1 MINKIKQAIRILRK
15 EGVYIFFKT
24 SFRYFLD
31 KFLFFLYPYFLS
43 KVKKF
48 NSDNINESV
57 NFVFGRLSL
66 IKPAQIKEEI
76 SQLLQFLKEKKLKVI
91 LEIGTANGGTLF
103 CFCKI
108 AGDDAKIISIDLP
121 GGEFGGGYP
130 KWKIPLYK
138 SFARENQKTYLIRA
152 DSHRQETLE
161 KVKNILNDK
170 KVDFLFIDGDH
181 TYQGVKKDFEMYYSL
196 VKKDGIIGFHDIVS
210 GPEENVG
217 EVPKFWKEI
226 KQRSKYQE
234 IIKKR
239 EQGGYGIGIIY
250 HNL

>member
-1 MINKIKQAIRILRK
+1 MLIEKAIRILRE
-15 EGVYIFFKT
+15 EGIKIFFKK
-24 SFRYFLD
+24 SFRYLQD
-31 KFLFFLYPYFLS
+31 KFQFLPYLHFFF
-43 KVKKF
+43 KIKKF
-48 NSDNINESV
+48 NSDDINESV
-57 NFVFGRLSL
+57 DSVFNRLSL

-108 AGDDAKIISIDLP
+108 AGEDAKIISIDLP

-138 SFARENQKTYLIRA
+138 SFARENQKIYLIRA

-226 KQRSKYQE
+226 KERSKYQE